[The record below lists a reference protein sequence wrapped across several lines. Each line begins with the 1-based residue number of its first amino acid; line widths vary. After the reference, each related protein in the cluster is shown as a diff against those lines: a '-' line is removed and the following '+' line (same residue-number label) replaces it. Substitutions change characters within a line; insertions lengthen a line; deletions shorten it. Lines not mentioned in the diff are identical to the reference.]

1 MNKLEALKCIE
12 VTSQLQADNGTISYY
27 DPRTR
32 VYYNL
37 YENGYVRRS
46 FGRVKMTNG
55 RWSDERIYQLNP
67 TKMVQHTFNRH
78 DGYPYTVLCKSRIM
92 LETHEERMECA
103 ARGVIN
109 YRNTHK
115 KYKQLAAEQARLL
128 KEQLENREFRMLMKD
143 IQNSVNKY
151 FDGELSFS
159 GAINNISFDVED
171 AKDMLNVNA

>member
-1 MNKLEALKCIE
+1 
-12 VTSQLQADNGTISYY
+12 
-27 DPRTR
+27 
-32 VYYNL
+32 
-37 YENGYVRRS
+37 
-46 FGRVKMTNG
+46 
-55 RWSDERIYQLNP
+55 
-67 TKMVQHTFNRH
+67 
-78 DGYPYTVLCKSRIM
+78 M

-103 ARGVIN
+103 ARAVIN

-115 KYKQLAAEQARLL
+115 KYKQLAAEQAQLL
-128 KEQLENREFRMLMKD
+128 KEQQENREFRMLMKD